1 MENWKFAIGSILG
14 HKLRSFLTMLGII
27 IGVASVVMIM
37 ALGQGLKTGITAQVT
52 KIQRN
57 LNVYYKSAQ
66 DKKMEEEDPNYVAD
80 DSLLNEPT
88 LKEEWVEQAAKETT
102 GVTGYY
108 VTNTSSQEV
117 SFGKRNAKNV
127 TITGVNRTYIGIQKI
142 KIIAGRSF
150 VPDDYTK
157 FNRVVLLDKATA
169 KFLFRKPELA
179 LNQSVDVGGKTYL
192 VVGVYKADDSLA
204 MTSLGQYS
212 AMMTNTQVA
221 SEFGAK
227 EVAQVYF
234 HIDDVSQA
242 NSIGKQAG
250 QTLTKLSGATDGFYE
265 NYNMDSV
272 IAQANELA
280 SMYTIAFGV
289 IAGISLLV
297 GGIGVMNIMLVSVTE
312 RTREIGLRKALG
324 ATRGKILGQFL
335 IESMVLT
342 LIGGLIGLLIA
353 SLGVSALTPILKT
366 QNILPSISLSVVV
379 TSLIFSASVGMIFGL
394 LPANKASKLNPI
406 EALRY
411 E

>member
-1 MENWKFAIGSILG
+1 MENWKFAISSIFG
-14 HKLRSFLTMLGII
+14 HKMRSFLTMLGII

-52 KIQRN
+52 KVQRN

-66 DKKMEEEDPNYVAD
+66 DKKMEETDPNYVQD
-80 DSLLNEPT
+80 DSTLNEPT
-88 LKEEWVEQAAKETT
+88 LKEEWVEKAAKETP
-102 GVTGYY
+102 GVSGYY
-108 VTNTSSQEV
+108 VTNSTSQEV
-117 SFGKRNAKNV
+117 SFGKRTAKTV
-127 TITGVNRTYIGIQKI
+127 TITGVNRTYIAIQQI

-157 FNRVVLLDKATA
+157 FNRVILLDKATA
-169 KFLFRKPELA
+169 KLLFGKPDRA

-192 VVGVYKADDSLA
+192 VVGVFQADNSLS
-204 MTSLGQYS
+204 MTDLGQYT
-212 AMMTNTQVA
+212 AMMTNSQVA
-221 SEFGAK
+221 SEYGAK

-242 NSIGKQAG
+242 NTIGKQAG
-250 QTLTKLSGATDGFYE
+250 AVLTKLSGATDGFYE
-265 NYNMDSV
+265 NYNMDSL
-272 IAQANELA
+272 IAQANEMA
-280 SMYTIAFGV
+280 SMYTVAFGV

-342 LIGGLIGLLIA
+342 LMGGLIGLTLA
-353 SLGVSALTPILKT
+353 SLGVSALTPVLKT
-366 QNILPSISLSVVV
+366 QNIIPSISPSVVV
-379 TSLIFSASVGMIFGL
+379 TSLIFSASVGMFFGL
-394 LPANKASKLNPI
+394 LPANKASRLNPI